1 MLICYVPQATASSSG
16 PSEPCYNKSKS
27 FFDSISC
34 ESLERSKGNSNRPDW
49 KAEKKLNKE
58 TFGVA
63 GGGYGGWRRG
73 YGYRGGNRGYRG
85 GGGRGGGGGGFGGG
99 YNRGGEGLLH
109 KQKHKCLDCR

>member
-1 MLICYVPQATASSSG
+1 M
-16 PSEPCYNKSKS
+16 
-27 FFDSISC
+27 
-34 ESLERSKGNSNRPDW
+34 NRPDW

-85 GGGRGGGGGGFGGG
+85 GGGRGGGGGYGGG
-99 YNRGGEGLLH
+99 YNRGGECFCDRCCYHALPF
-109 KQKHKCLDCR
+109 DCCPFCHCHGRKTSL

>member
-1 MLICYVPQATASSSG
+1 M
-16 PSEPCYNKSKS
+16 
-27 FFDSISC
+27 
-34 ESLERSKGNSNRPDW
+34 NRPDW

-85 GGGRGGGGGGFGGG
+85 GGGGGGRGG
-99 YNRGGEGLLH
+99 YRGGEFPDGDTPSEFRQLWLGDERA
-109 KQKHKCLDCR
+109 CP

>member
-1 MLICYVPQATASSSG
+1 M
-16 PSEPCYNKSKS
+16 
-27 FFDSISC
+27 
-34 ESLERSKGNSNRPDW
+34 NRPDW

-85 GGGRGGGGGGFGGG
+85 GGGGGGRGG
-99 YNRGGEGLLH
+99 YRGGEFGVPAVVAAWRRARAGLSVPLR
-109 KQKHKCLDCR
+109 KPPLAEFK